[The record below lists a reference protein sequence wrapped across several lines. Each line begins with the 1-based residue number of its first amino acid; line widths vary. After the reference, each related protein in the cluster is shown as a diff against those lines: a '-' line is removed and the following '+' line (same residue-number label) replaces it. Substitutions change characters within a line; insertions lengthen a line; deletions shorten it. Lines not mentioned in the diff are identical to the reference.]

1 MQPMIATAEQLRHSL
16 ADWLYLTGIQ
26 FETKDIVTS
35 WQQDGFAEV
44 PQQVIEKSS
53 RPTVLKPA
61 NDVATVIAMPVIEPV
76 RQFANLK
83 DYNSY
88 LSSWKKLGI
97 CTTSTHTVL
106 GTGVEKP
113 ILMVI
118 AESPDDVEDRT
129 GTAFSGLGHQLIK
142 QALAAAGLTE
152 GQLYLTY
159 LSKWRP
165 PGGQR
170 NIGKHEA
177 AHLLPLLYE
186 EMRLVA
192 PKAVLALGESLAGL
206 FLGDA
211 AQAKTVMGKVLSIQ
225 NQLDNSDLP
234 FMASQKGEI
243 LVKTQSMKKSFWLNL
258 LSYTAALTSGVNG
271 LPACGS
277 PSNNVE
283 YISDVH

>member
-1 MQPMIATAEQLRHSL
+1 MNPMIATAEQLRHSL

-35 WQQDGFAEV
+35 WQADGFAEAT
-44 PQQVIEKSS
+44 QQVIEKAP
-53 RPTVLKPA
+53 RAALKPA
-61 NDVATVIAMPVIEPV
+61 NDTATVIPMPAIEPTKK
-76 RQFANLK
+76 FDNLK
-83 DYNSY
+83 DYSSY

-97 CTTSTHTVL
+97 CATSTHTVL
-106 GTGVEKP
+106 GIGAENPV
-113 ILMVI
+113 LMVI

-142 QALAAAGLTE
+142 QALAAAGLAE
-152 GQLYLTY
+152 DQLYVTY

-170 NIGKHEA
+170 NIGKHET

-192 PKAVLALGESLAGL
+192 PKAVLALGESLAGV
-206 FLGDA
+206 FLGDTPHAKA
-211 AQAKTVMGKVLSIQ
+211 AMGKVLSIK
-225 NQLDNSDLP
+225 NQLDNLNLP